1 MVQPKPTPNP
11 GPKPPLWLRR
21 ADQAAVGGLVL
32 VAILALAGYW
42 LTQGG
47 PQGRLIE
54 IDRADPLQARFA
66 VDLNQADWPE
76 LTQLPGIGETLAR
89 RIVELRAQRGRFASH
104 EDLLRVKGI
113 GRKTLDRLR
122 PHLLPLADEH
132 SVAGK

>member
-32 VAILALAGYW
+32 VAILALAAYW

-54 IDRADPLQARFA
+54 IDRANPLEARFA
-66 VDLNQADWPE
+66 VDLNQADWPGGTS
-76 LTQLPGIGETLAR
+76 L
-89 RIVELRAQRGRFASH
+89 
-104 EDLLRVKGI
+104 
-113 GRKTLDRLR
+113 
-122 PHLLPLADEH
+122 
-132 SVAGK
+132 